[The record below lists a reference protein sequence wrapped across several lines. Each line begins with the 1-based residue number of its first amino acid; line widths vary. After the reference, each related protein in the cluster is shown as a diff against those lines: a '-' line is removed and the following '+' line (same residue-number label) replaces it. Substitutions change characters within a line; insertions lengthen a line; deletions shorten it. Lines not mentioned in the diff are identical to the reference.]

1 MELTLAK
8 MAFVLLMVW
17 LIAWTP
23 YALMTCWILFF
34 DLRLLTANVA
44 LVPTLCCK
52 LSAAVNSLMYGSR
65 YKLTNLLPKGQ
76 TVGAP
81 RNGKIEI
88 RYVSQYV
95 RLNTT

>member
-65 YKLTNLLPKGQ
+65 YELTNLLPRGRQ
-76 TVGAP
+76 GSQ
-81 RNGKIEI
+81 R
-88 RYVSQYV
+88 VSFF
-95 RLNTT
+95 